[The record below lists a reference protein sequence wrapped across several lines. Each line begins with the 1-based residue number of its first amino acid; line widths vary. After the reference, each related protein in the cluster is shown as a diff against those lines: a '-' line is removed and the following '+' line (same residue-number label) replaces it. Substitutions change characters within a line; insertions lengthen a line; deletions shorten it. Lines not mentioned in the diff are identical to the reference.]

1 MVGMIALRV
10 SATLIR
16 RTRMS
21 NSWYGRVSVG
31 YRLWVALVLGLVSS
45 ASPVRAEATYT
56 GWVSAQAVPLGVD
69 AGPLGATR
77 EYEVTPLGT
86 ADVFGNGPY
95 DLFLKDR
102 KLLPFIRFMPN
113 GAPLYGQPRDFG
125 TPSTHGTI
133 LMDSDSDIWGL
144 FSSGKSIKSTKFDR
158 SGLKFEPFKQ
168 ESLNLPGGARSFS
181 ATLSPGGRLLAFYSV
196 PDGQAYHPV
205 GPHHHKPEYQP
216 FNGSGIWRGG
226 LPYAGLG
233 SVMFIEGVG
242 LGRSAVKFPI
252 NKPGRDFLF
261 GSPGMTIL
269 NLGPDRQ
276 RDLLA
281 ATKLGVFYYFH
292 NRADNAINLDPGVFL
307 SDQHGNAIRHP
318 AINPKPVAIP
328 DPETGLSDLLVGDTG
343 LTWFYNFTGRF
354 NTQGAPIYDPPV
366 RAFIQN
372 PKLVLSALPVI
383 TSGDLDGDGLT
394 DLVAGNDVGDIYFI
408 RNIGTE
414 TSPRFDVPQSI
425 VAGGE
430 VLKVIAGYGT
440 NQGPGEARWG
450 YTCPT
455 VFDWNGDGHLDIIY
469 NSIHADITVLLQVP
483 DTSPP
488 AFEKPVIL
496 CSDGLELRLV
506 WRTQPAVTDWGTPG
520 QACIVVNDENN
531 VLRRFWRIDDYNVR
545 RGEPL
550 RLTTGEP
557 IQTHSRREAGQLG
570 RTKIQAVD
578 WDQDGH
584 IDLLTGTGRSASI
597 PGKGGIPDD
606 TFKGDERQA
615 SVLFL
620 RNAGTNEKP
629 VFEYPRLI
637 HHNGKKIE
645 MGAHSCSPL
654 AIDLGRGQM
663 DLLVG
668 MEQGVVIY
676 YPRDELAWPDATG
689 STGTGE

>member
-1 MVGMIALRV
+1 MRNSWFCRV
-10 SATLIR
+10 TISRWLWLVLIVCLFRSATP
-16 RTRMS
+16 
-21 NSWYGRVSVG
+21 VQ
-31 YRLWVALVLGLVSS
+31 AQ
-45 ASPVRAEATYT
+45 ASYA
-56 GWVSAQAVPLGVD
+56 GWTPGQAVPLGVE

-86 ADVFGNGPY
+86 ANVFGNGPY

-113 GAPLYGQPRDFG
+113 GAPLYGQPREFTAPATNG
-125 TPSTHGTI
+125 SI
-133 LMDSDSDIWGL
+133 LTDSESVIWGVFL
-144 FSSGKSIKSTKFDR
+144 AGESIKTAKFDP
-158 SGLKFEPFKQ
+158 SSLKFETVNQ
-168 ESLNLPGGARSFS
+168 ESVRLPGGARSFTS
-181 ATLSPGGRLLAFYSV
+181 TLSPGGRLLTFYSV
-196 PDGQAYHPV
+196 PDGQPYHPV

-216 FNGSGIWRGG
+216 FSGSGIWRGG

-233 SVMFIEGVG
+233 SAMFINGTN
-242 LGRSAVKFPI
+242 LGRSAVKYPQFR
-252 NKPGRDFLF
+252 PGRDFLF

-269 NLGPDRQ
+269 NLGPERKG
-276 RDLLA
+276 RLLA
-281 ATKLGVFYYFH
+281 ATKLGVFYYFR
-292 NRADNAINLDPGVFL
+292 NRAGNAINLDPGVFI
-307 SDQHGNAIRHP
+307 SDKHGNAIRHP
-318 AINPKPVAIP
+318 GINPKPTAIP

-343 LTWFYNFTGRF
+343 LMWFYNFTGRF
-354 NTQGAPIYDPPV
+354 NSLGGPIYDTPV
-366 RAFIQN
+366 RAFIQS
-372 PKLVLSALPVI
+372 PRLVLSALPVI
-383 TSGDLDGDGLT
+383 TSGDLDGDDLT

-408 RNIGTE
+408 RNVGSE
-414 TSPRFDVPQSI
+414 TAPQFDIPQSI

-455 VFDWNGDGHLDIIY
+455 VYDWNSDGHPDIIY
-469 NSIHADITVLLQVP
+469 NSIHADITLLLQIP
-483 DTSPP
+483 GTNPP

-496 CSDGLELRLV
+496 SNDGLELRLV
-506 WRTQPAVTDWGTPG
+506 WRTQPAVTDWGAPG
-520 QACIVVNDENN
+520 QACIVVNDEEN

-606 TFKGDERQA
+606 TFKGDARQA

-629 VFEYPRLI
+629 VFEYPKLI

-654 AIDLGRGQM
+654 AIDLGRGQL

-676 YPRDELAWPDATG
+676 YPRDELTWPEKTSSAG
-689 STGTGE
+689 QAK